1 MTIPYHIYRVLVAE
15 DNYINQKL
23 IKKLLLK
30 KGYNTLIV
38 EDGKKVVDILQNQRY
53 DVILMDIQM
62 PVMDGYQA
70 TAWIREREKLTGD
83 HIPIIGITAFAM
95 ESDRQKCFAIGMDD
109 YLSKPFH
116 KDDFYDVIEKH
127 LIISSTTSH

>member
-1 MTIPYHIYRVLVAE
+1 MTIPYHNYRILVAE

-23 IKKLLLK
+23 IRKLLNK
-30 KGYNTLIV
+30 KGYDTLIV
-38 EDGKKVVDILQNQRY
+38 DDGKKAVDLYDQNNY

-70 TAWIREREKLTGD
+70 TAYIREKEKLTGD

-95 ESDRQKCFAIGMDD
+95 ESDRQRCFRIGMDD
-109 YLSKPFH
+109 YLSKPFNR
-116 KDDFYDVIEKH
+116 DDFYDVIEKH
-127 LIISSTTSH
+127 LNLSETTSH

>member
-1 MTIPYHIYRVLVAE
+1 SGVFLTIPYHIYKVLVAE

-53 DVILMDIQM
+53 DMILMDIQM
-62 PVMDGYQA
+62 PIMDGYQA

-116 KDDFYDVIEKH
+116 KDD
-127 LIISSTTSH
+127 